1 MSNHSLLEARK
12 LRVQAASGK
21 TLVDDVSLSLRRGEV
36 LGLIGES
43 GSGKSLTCLS
53 LLGLLPG
60 GVRLADGEVLLD
72 GSPAHGGS
80 RSVGKGPRRLR
91 GATLAMIMQNPM
103 SCFDPVYTM
112 QVHFRET
119 LSAHGHPSNGRDK
132 IEAALAEVGF
142 ESPGRVLGLYPFQM
156 SGGMLQR
163 IMIALALCLDAPF
176 LIADEPTTDLDLISQ
191 ARVLDLLDRLRLR
204 RRLGILLVTHDLSVV
219 ARLAHTVL
227 VMEQGR
233 VVEAGSTTDI
243 FNQPRQAYTR
253 MLLSAHLELYSRQ
266 GSRTARMDATE
277 ATEPIPAGG
286 PA

>member
-1 MSNHSLLEARK
+1 MSNHSLLEARN
-12 LRVQAASGK
+12 LRVQTGLGK
-21 TLVDDVSLSLRRGEV
+21 ILVDDVSLSLRRGEV
-36 LGLIGES
+36 LGIIGES

-60 GVRLADGEVLLD
+60 GVRLTDGEVLLD
-72 GSPAHGGS
+72 SSPAHGNPRNSGK
-80 RSVGKGPRRLR
+80 RSQRLR

-112 QVHFRET
+112 RVHFQET
-119 LSAHGHPSNGRDK
+119 LSAHGLPRTTRDK

-142 ESPGRVLGLYPFQM
+142 DAPGRVLGLYPFQM

-163 IMIALALCLDAPF
+163 VMIALALCLDAPF

-233 VVEAGSTTDI
+233 VVESGSTADI
-243 FNQPRQAYTR
+243 FNHPRHAYTL
-253 MLLSAHLELYSRQ
+253 MLLSAHLDLYSRR
-266 GSRTARMDATE
+266 GSRAAKV
-277 ATEPIPAGG
+277 EPALAGG
-286 PA
+286 LA